1 MKTVVSAMLV
11 SCFIFALAVT
21 LTVST
26 PQNALAIQCCYT
38 CPPGCQ
44 GLGDG
49 GVWKVIPQ
57 THIYYCDEAREPWE
71 KCYYLGNCECP

>member
-1 MKTVVSAMLV
+1 MKTVVSAILV

-26 PQNALAIQCCYT
+26 PQTALAIQCCYT
-38 CPPGCQ
+38 CPPSCQ

-49 GVWKVIPQ
+49 GVWTKELGVWYCKVPL
-57 THIYYCDEAREPWE
+57 EPWE
-71 KCYYLGNCECP
+71 PCFYMGTCECP